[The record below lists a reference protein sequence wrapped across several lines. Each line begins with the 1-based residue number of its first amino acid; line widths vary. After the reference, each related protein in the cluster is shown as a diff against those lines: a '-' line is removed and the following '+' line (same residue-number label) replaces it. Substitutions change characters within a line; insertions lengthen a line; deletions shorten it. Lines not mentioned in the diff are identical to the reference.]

1 MKQIVLINPS
11 EFNFNYNAIKKSIVS
26 YISTKLMREVN
37 EEELKGMIT
46 DVRIIHNQLALDIK
60 L

>member
-1 MKQIVLINPS
+1 MKQIVLIDPS
-11 EFNFNYNAIKKSIVS
+11 KFNFSYNAIKKSIVS
-26 YISTKLMREVN
+26 YISKKLMREVN
-37 EEELKGMIT
+37 EKELKGMIT

>member
-1 MKQIVLINPS
+1 MKQIVLIDS
-11 EFNFNYNAIKKSIVS
+11 SKFNFNYNAIKKSIVS

-37 EEELKGMIT
+37 EEELKSMIT

>member
-1 MKQIVLINPS
+1 MKQIVLIDPS
-11 EFNFNYNAIKKSIVS
+11 KFNFNYNAIKKSIVS
-26 YISTKLMREVN
+26 YISTKLMREAN

-46 DVRIIHNQLALDIK
+46 DVRIINNQLAVNIK

>member
-1 MKQIVLINPS
+1 MKQIVLIDPS
-11 EFNFNYNAIKKSIVS
+11 KFNFSYNAIKKSIVS

-46 DVRIIHNQLALDIK
+46 DVRIINNQLALDIK

>member
-1 MKQIVLINPS
+1 MKQIVLIDPS
-11 EFNFNYNAIKKSIVS
+11 KFNFNYNAIKKSIVS
-26 YISTKLMREVN
+26 YISKKLMREVN

-46 DVRIIHNQLALDIK
+46 DVRIIHNQIALDIK